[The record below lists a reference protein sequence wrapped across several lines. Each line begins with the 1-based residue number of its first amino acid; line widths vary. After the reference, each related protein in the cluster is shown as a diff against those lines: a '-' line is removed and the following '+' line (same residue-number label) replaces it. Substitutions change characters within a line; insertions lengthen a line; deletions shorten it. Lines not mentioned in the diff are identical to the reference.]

1 MFKMNKTMLYR
12 PRKLTWPFGWCGH
25 IPFVGWLV
33 EEQRPKVIVELG
45 THSGNSYLAICQSV
59 LENSVDAK
67 CYAVDTWM
75 GDEHAGSYGEDVYSE
90 LFSYNQ
96 EQYASFSNLMR
107 MTFDE
112 ANTYFS
118 DKSVDLL
125 HIDGLHTYE
134 AVKHDFESWL
144 PKMSDRGIVLFHDT
158 NVHERNFGVWQ
169 LWEKLCA
176 EYPHFEFKHSHG
188 LGVLFVGKESHSILT
203 DKLSAIAGDDVL
215 HDVFARLGELVTL
228 QAIAKREREQALTLQ
243 SELHQHLEHVK
254 LHADNL
260 ENHVKHLEEVAH
272 QRILEIE
279 KQRETLAD
287 KESEIQHLI
296 EELDAFGTQQAA
308 TDVLLNKHQEKL
320 AHTLAVLRKHEH
332 EAQTQ
337 NDLHRLDMA
346 KYSDKIVVLNAI
358 LARKQQELD
367 ALLQTRSWKITK
379 PLRFVFR
386 MLRGQHQIALQPVK
400 RAAREKLK
408 RIYYKAP
415 ARYRTSL
422 LKIAFK
428 LRPSWFQHHP
438 QFLQMKGGGVFQQA
452 SENHELL
459 MDINQQHDELDGAPG
474 KVAVHCH
481 IYYHDLID
489 EFREHLATVP
499 FPFDVFVSVTTPEA
513 QGVCERELGKVANI
527 GKLCIKIVP
536 NRGRDIAP
544 MFAEFGEQLKHYD
557 YIGHI
562 QSKKSLYNGGTT
574 LGWREYLFN
583 ALFGSASNVKRIF
596 SLFTQNEHLG
606 IVYPQAFTQVPYAAF
621 TWLANRAEGAKLCNR
636 MGIAMPEGY
645 FNFPAGSMFWAR
657 MDAMRPLFDL
667 ALTWQDFPEEQ
678 GQTDGTTA
686 HAIERLLGAVP
697 TATGYETCIIKD
709 MQNQSWSPF
718 RLDHQYLPRN
728 KGTYNY
734 VIEDVNTKV
743 VAFDIFDTL
752 LVRPLL
758 NPDHTK
764 KLVALQLDAKERE
777 AFETYRVV
785 AESQSR
791 SKKGKD
797 VGLDDIY
804 QEFVQ
809 LSGLP
814 VSQVEVIRS
823 KEEQTE
829 LASVSPRHE
838 VVELIAMAKN
848 AGKRVVLISD
858 MFLPK
863 ATIELMLES
872 NGIVGWDRLYLSS
885 DYGVR
890 KDSGE
895 LYEAMMAEERVEG
908 KEVVMIG
915 DNERS
920 DLQLP
925 SDFFGIRCIHLF
937 RANDMARSLPA
948 YEHFVSNKVVGD
960 INDELT
966 MGLLV
971 RKNLNKIADFHENDI
986 NIFGSD
992 PRQTGY
998 NVVGPVVLS
1007 FCQWLITQ
1015 AKADKVN
1022 RLYFLA
1028 REGKLIKQVYD
1039 AWAASIPNA
1048 PKSYYLQV
1056 SRRAVNVPN
1065 IISFD
1070 DVKLIAQGDYFS
1082 NTISSFLFER
1092 FGLELNEQR
1101 WSEIYSKGLWHKDDA
1116 LEIKNKNIQHL
1127 EPLLQFLLPDIL
1139 REAKEEKRAIM
1150 RYLEESE
1157 FMSGSNLAV
1166 VDVGYSGTIQKS
1178 LNRLVAGPVHG
1189 YYFATANNIREGMA
1203 PLAISR
1209 GCYVNDSVPVFN
1221 DSRIFS
1227 DSFNLEKL
1235 LSAND
1240 AQIVKY
1246 VVAESGELERSF
1258 KVLRDGELMTK
1269 SVRDAL
1275 QLGCMDFV
1283 SQAKD
1288 IRVNLYSKYV
1298 PSLTV
1303 ADTIYRGFTINGYE
1317 QRNQVLEK
1325 LVLDDD
1331 YCGRGLIS

>member
-33 EEQRPKVIVELG
+33 EEQRPRTIVELG

-59 LENSVDAK
+59 LENNVGAK

-75 GDEHAGSYGEDVYSE
+75 GDEHAGNYGEDVYNE
-90 LFSYNQ
+90 LSAYNQ

-112 ANTYFS
+112 ANAYFS

-125 HIDGLHTYE
+125 HIDGLHTYD

-144 PKMSDRGIVLFHDT
+144 PKMSERGIVLFHDT

-169 LWEKLCA
+169 LWEELCA
-176 EYPHFEFKHSHG
+176 QYPHFEFKHSHG
-188 LGVLFVGKESHSILT
+188 LGVLFVGKKSHAILSE
-203 DKLSAIAGDDVL
+203 KLNAIVGDEIL

-228 QAIAKREREQALTLQ
+228 QAASKREREQASVLQ
-243 SELHQHLEHVK
+243 NELHQHFECLK
-254 LHADNL
+254 QHAEKL
-260 ENHVKHLEEVAH
+260 ENHVKHLEDVAH
-272 QRILEIE
+272 ERALEISTQSKDLE
-279 KQRETLAD
+279 NKKL
-287 KESEIQHLI
+287 LI
-296 EELDAFGTQQAA
+296 EELHKKLDEQTSKEAGA
-308 TDVLLNKHQEKL
+308 DLLLNEHKEKL
-320 AHTLAVLRKHEH
+320 ANTLELLKKHEYK
-332 EAQTQ
+332 TNSQ
-337 NDLHRLDMA
+337 NELHLLSMS
-346 KYSDKIVVLNAI
+346 KHSKKIELLTAI
-358 LARKQQELD
+358 LENKQRELD

-379 PLRFVFR
+379 PLRFIFR
-386 MLRGQHQIALQPVK
+386 LLRGQHRIALQPVK
-400 RAAREKLK
+400 GAVRGQLK
-408 RIYYKAP
+408 QMYYKTP

-422 LKIAFK
+422 LKMAFK

-438 QFLQMKGGGVFQQA
+438 QYLQSKGDTFQRV
-452 SENHELL
+452 SESHSLL
-459 MDINQQHDELDGAPG
+459 MDINQHRDEFSDSPG

-489 EFREHLATVP
+489 EFRQHLATVP
-499 FPFDVFVSVTTPEA
+499 FRLDVYVSVTTQEA
-513 QGVCERELGKVANI
+513 QDVCERELRKVSNI
-527 GKLCIKIVP
+527 GNLYVNIVP

-544 MFAEFGEQLKHYD
+544 MFAEFGDKLKQYD
-557 YIGHI
+557 YVGHI

-583 ALFGSASNVKRIF
+583 ALFGSTSNVKRIF
-596 SLFTQNEHLG
+596 SLFAQNEQLG
-606 IVYPQAFTQVPYAAF
+606 IVYPQVFTQVPYAAF
-621 TWLANRAEGAKLCNR
+621 TWLANRSDGIKLCNR
-636 MGIAMPEGY
+636 MGISMPESY

-667 ALTWQDFPEEQ
+667 NLKWEDFPEEQ

-686 HAIERLLGAVP
+686 HAIERLLGVVP

-709 MQNQSWSPF
+709 MQTPSWSPF

-734 VIEDVNTKV
+734 AIEDVNTKV

-764 KLVALQLDAKERE
+764 KLVSLQLNAQEKE
-777 AFETYRVV
+777 AFEAYRVM

-791 SKKGKD
+791 NKKGKD
-797 VGLDDIY
+797 VGLDEIY
-804 QEFVQ
+804 VEFTS
-809 LSGLP
+809 LSGL
-814 VSQVEVIRS
+814 STGQVEAIRNI
-823 KEEQTE
+823 EEKVE
-829 LASVSPRHE
+829 IASVSPRPE
-838 VVELIAMAKN
+838 VVELIAIAKD

-863 ATIELMLES
+863 VTVEAMLEN
-872 NGIVGWDRLYLSS
+872 NGVTGWDRLYLSS
-885 DYGVR
+885 DCGVR
-890 KDSGE
+890 KDSGK
-895 LYEAMMAEERVEG
+895 LYELMMQQENVEG

-948 YEHFVSNKVVGD
+948 YEHYVSAEVAGSD
-960 INDELT
+960 INNELT
-966 MGLLV
+966 LGLLV
-971 RKNLNKIADFHENDI
+971 KQNLNKIADFHENDI
-986 NIFGSD
+986 NLFGTD
-992 PRQTGY
+992 PRQIGY
-998 NVVGPVVLS
+998 NVVGPVVLA

-1015 AKADKVN
+1015 SKADNVN

-1039 AWAASIPNA
+1039 AWSASIPNA

-1065 IISFD
+1065 IVSFD
-1070 DVKLIAQGDYFS
+1070 DVKLIAQGDYFP
-1082 NTISSFLFER
+1082 NKIGSFLFER
-1092 FGLELNEQR
+1092 FGLALSELR
-1101 WSEIYSKGLWHKDDA
+1101 WNEIYSKGLWRESDA
-1116 LEIKNKNIQHL
+1116 LEIRNKNIQHL

-1139 REAKEEKRAIM
+1139 NEAKEEKRAMM
-1150 RYLEESE
+1150 RYLKESE
-1157 FMSGSNLAV
+1157 FTSGGSIAV

-1178 LNRLVAGPVHG
+1178 LNRLVVDPVHG
-1189 YYFATANNIREGMA
+1189 YYFATADNIREGMA

-1209 GCYVNDSVPVFN
+1209 GCYVNESIPVFN

-1227 DSFNLEKL
+1227 DSFSLEKL

-1240 AQIVKY
+1240 AQIIKY
-1246 VVAESGELERSF
+1246 VVTEEGELDRKF
-1258 KVLRDGELMTK
+1258 KLLREGELMTK
-1269 SVRDAL
+1269 PVRDEL
-1275 QLGCMDFV
+1275 QLGSMEFV
-1283 SQAKD
+1283 SQAVD
-1288 IRVNLYSKYV
+1288 VRENLYSGFK

-1303 ADTIYRGFTINGYE
+1303 ADEIYRGFTLNAHE
-1317 QRNQVLEK
+1317 KPNQVLEK
-1325 LVLDDD
+1325 LILDDD

>member
-33 EEQRPKVIVELG
+33 EEQRPRTIVELG

-59 LENSVDAK
+59 LENSVNAK

-75 GDEHAGSYGEDVYSE
+75 GDEHAGNYGEDVYNE
-90 LFSYNQ
+90 LSTYNQ

-112 ANTYFS
+112 ANAYFS

-125 HIDGLHTYE
+125 HIDGLHTYD
-134 AVKHDFESWL
+134 AVKHDFDTWL
-144 PKMSDRGIVLFHDT
+144 PKMSERGIVLFHDT

-169 LWEKLCA
+169 LWEELCA
-176 EYPHFEFKHSHG
+176 QYPHFEFKHSHG

-203 DKLSAIAGDDVL
+203 EKLNAIVGDEVL

-228 QAIAKREREQALTLQ
+228 QAATKRERGEAATLQ
-243 SELHQHLEHVK
+243 NELHQQLKNVK
-254 LHADNL
+254 QHAENL
-260 ENHVKHLEEVAH
+260 ENHVKHLESVAH
-272 QRILEIE
+272 ERALEINSQRIEIE
-279 KQRETLAD
+279 KKQLLVDELNVKFDEQMSKETENHALL
-287 KESEIQHLI
+287 SEH
-296 EELDAFGTQQAA
+296 
-308 TDVLLNKHQEKL
+308 KEKL
-320 AHTLAVLRKHEH
+320 VDTLELLKEH
-332 EAQTQ
+332 EYKACTQ
-337 NDLHRLDMA
+337 NELHQISMSKNLE
-346 KYSDKIVVLNAI
+346 KIELLTAI
-358 LARKQQELD
+358 LEKKQQELD

-379 PLRFVFR
+379 PLRFIFR
-386 MLRGQHQIALQPVK
+386 LLRGQHRIALQPVK
-400 RAAREKLK
+400 GAVREKLK
-408 RIYYKAP
+408 QIYYRAP

-422 LKIAFK
+422 LKTAFK
-428 LRPSWFQHHP
+428 LRPNWFQHHP
-438 QFLQMKGGGVFQQA
+438 QFLQLKGASFQQV
-452 SENHELL
+452 SKNHGLL
-459 MDINQQHDELDGAPG
+459 MDINQYHDEFNGSPG

-481 IYYHDLID
+481 IFYHDLID
-489 EFREHLATVP
+489 EFRQHLATVP
-499 FPFDVFVSVTTPEA
+499 FPLDVFVSVTTQEA
-513 QGVCERELGKVANI
+513 QNVCERELRKVSNI
-527 GKLCIKIVP
+527 GKLCVNVVP

-544 MFAEFGEQLKHYD
+544 MFAEFGEQLKQYD

-583 ALFGSASNVKRIF
+583 ALFGSTSNVKRIF
-596 SLFTQNEHLG
+596 SLFTQNEQLG
-606 IVYPQAFTQVPYAAF
+606 IIYPQVFTQVPYAAF
-621 TWLANRAEGAKLCNR
+621 TWLANRADGIKLSNR
-636 MGIAMPEGY
+636 MGISMPESY

-667 ALTWQDFPEEQ
+667 NLTWQDFPEEK

-686 HAIERLLGAVP
+686 HAIERLLGVVP

-709 MQNQSWSPF
+709 MQTPSWSPF

-734 VIEDVNTKV
+734 AIEDVNTKV

-758 NPDHTK
+758 NPDNTK
-764 KLVALQLDAKERE
+764 KLVSLQLNAKERE
-777 AFETYRVV
+777 AFEAYRVM

-791 SKKGKD
+791 SKKGRD

-804 QEFVQ
+804 AEFAS
-809 LSGLP
+809 LSGLLT
-814 VSQVEVIRS
+814 SQVQAIRNI
-823 KEEQTE
+823 EEKVE
-829 LASVSPRHE
+829 FASVSPRPE
-838 VVELIAMAKN
+838 VVELISIAKN

-863 ATIELMLES
+863 ATVEAMLEY
-872 NGIVGWDRLYLSS
+872 NGVFGWDRLYLSS
-885 DYGVR
+885 DCGVR
-890 KDSGE
+890 KDNGK
-895 LYEAMMAEERVEG
+895 LYELMMQQENVEG

-925 SDFFGIRCIHLF
+925 SDFFGMRCIHLF

-948 YEHFVSNKVVGD
+948 YEHYVSEKVAGND
-960 INDELT
+960 IHDELT
-966 MGLLV
+966 IGMLV
-971 RKNLNKIADFHENDI
+971 KQNLNKIAEFHENDI
-986 NIFGSD
+986 NLFGTD

-998 NVVGPVVLS
+998 NVVGPVVLA

-1015 AKADKVN
+1015 AQADKVN

-1039 AWAASIPNA
+1039 AWATSVPNA

-1065 IISFD
+1065 IVSFD
-1070 DVKLIAQGDYFS
+1070 DVKLIAQGDYFP

-1092 FGLELNEQR
+1092 FGLELSEQR
-1101 WSEIYSKGLWHKDDA
+1101 WSEIFSKGLWQENNA
-1116 LEIKNKNIQHL
+1116 LEIRNKNIQHL

-1139 REAKEEKRAIM
+1139 NEAKEEKRAMM

-1157 FMSGSNLAV
+1157 FTSGDRIAV

-1178 LNRLVAGPVHG
+1178 LNRLVADPVHG
-1189 YYFATANNIREGMA
+1189 YYFATADNIRDGMA

-1209 GCYVNDSVPVFN
+1209 GCYVNESVPVFN

-1240 AQIVKY
+1240 AQIIKY
-1246 VVAESGELERSF
+1246 VVTEAGALERKF
-1258 KVLRDGELMTK
+1258 KVLREGELMTK
-1269 SVRDAL
+1269 PVRDEL
-1275 QLGCMDFV
+1275 QLGGMEFV
-1283 SQAKD
+1283 SQAVD
-1288 IRVNLYSKYV
+1288 VRDNLYSGFK

-1303 ADTIYRGFTINGYE
+1303 ADEIYRGFTLNERE

-1325 LVLDDD
+1325 LILDDD